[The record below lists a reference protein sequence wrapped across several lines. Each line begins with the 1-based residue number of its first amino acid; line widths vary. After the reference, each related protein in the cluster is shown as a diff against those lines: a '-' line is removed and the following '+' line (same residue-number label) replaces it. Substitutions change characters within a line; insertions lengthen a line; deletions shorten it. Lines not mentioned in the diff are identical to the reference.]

1 MATRKPKT
9 IYFDNYPLR
18 EKIGKANFTLKLKN
32 GGDSLR
38 FTPEQFGKGLQRDM
52 RQMISD
58 LVFEISNSLKMQEIR
73 SLTKKDREVHFDW
86 VLEVIQDELRKR
98 KQLILDQV
106 DPI

>member
-1 MATRKPKT
+1 MPKRQPKT

-38 FTPEQFGKGLQRDM
+38 FTPEQFGKGLQRNM

-58 LVFEISNSLKMQEIR
+58 LVFEISNSLEMQEIR
-73 SLTKKDREVHFDW
+73 ALTEKDREVHFDW

-98 KQLILDQV
+98 RQMILDQV
-106 DPI
+106 SKL